1 MKILL
6 LFGFLLHV
14 SQHARAGVV
23 EAIEGME
30 SVSLPCSYY
39 SGVTEEPLLKWTSGD
54 FIPNAVHL
62 RRGEQDDLKN
72 QNQHFRGRTSME
84 PDALETRDFSL
95 TLKKPNISDNGNYT
109 CSFYTGREEFIM
121 TTIHLKVKGDQEEV
135 KLTGGAE
142 SVVLPCRTSL
152 KLHEKTSVH
161 WTRSEPEFN
170 TVHVYSNQSKD
181 QNKQDSLYRGRTKL
195 NEDLLRTGDLS
206 LTLSYPTERDGG
218 TYICTVYRD
227 EDILR
232 WKVVLKHVR
241 ETFPSWATALLVLLV
256 LLIISAGLL
265 YRFRHR
271 FISGEEGMERMALL
285 QKQRLA
291 EDLCCPPQRGWLD
304 PDSVQNNLLQFNLN
318 LNLV

>member
-23 EAIEGME
+23 EAIDGME
-30 SVSLPCSYY
+30 SVFLPCSY
-39 SGVTEEPLLKWTSGD
+39 SRQVPEEPLLIWTSGD
-54 FIPNAVHL
+54 FIPNSVHL
-62 RRGEQDDLKN
+62 RRGEQDDLKD

-84 PDALETRDFSL
+84 PDALETRDFRL
-95 TLKKPNISDNGNYT
+95 TLKKPQISDKGYYT
-109 CSFYTGREEFIM
+109 CSFFDGREEIIM

-142 SVVLPCRTSL
+142 FVVLPCRTST
-152 KLHEKTSVH
+152 KLLEKTLVY

-170 TVHVYSNQSKD
+170 TVHVYSNTSKD
-181 QNKQDSLYRGRTKL
+181 QNKEDSLYRGRTKL

-206 LTLSYPTERDGG
+206 LTLSYPTERDSG

-232 WKVVLKHVR
+232 WKVVLKHVT

-271 FISGEEGMERMALL
+271 FISREEGMERMALL

-291 EDLCCPPQRGWLD
+291 EGKTYR
-304 PDSVQNNLLQFNLN
+304 LQ
-318 LNLV
+318 